1 MNLFQKFKREL
12 WCNVKASL
20 GAWHIVLICMLNKY
34 LLGGYAVPVC
44 PHQGCLPQTMNCC
57 LIAPN
62 SAYSRGSLKEYF
74 TKCFLLSTD
83 VLGTAAWMGNSAFV
97 FYVFSTKYAMTRCLF
112 WSGMLSIIPLPFWLS
127 LWFRVWRHL
136 LALTYHCCVR
146 CFGSNQQSCVQGRL
160 APREL
165 PGCWISHPPGDSW
178 CL

>member
-1 MNLFQKFKREL
+1 MDMLCLFVHIRVICTRL
-12 WCNVKASL
+12 WTWGL
-20 GAWHIVLICMLNKY
+20 H
-34 LLGGYAVPVC
+34 
-44 PHQGCLPQTMNCC
+44 CC

-62 SAYSRGSLKEYF
+62 SAYSRGSLKEDF
-74 TKCFLLSTD
+74 TICFLLSTD
-83 VLGTAAWMGNSAFV
+83 VLVTAAWMENSAFV

-112 WSGMLSIIPLPFWLS
+112 WSGMLSIIPLPFRLS

-160 APREL
+160 APCEL